1 MDRRPGRPRS
11 LNLKLIV
18 DAVLEDGIST
28 FSMPSI
34 AARLG
39 VAHSGL
45 YRYVRDRDELLVSAI
60 EHAALSVDWPD
71 ANQPWRDLLHEIAQS
86 VWTICER
93 YPGYDIAAL
102 SPPRWPTGVI
112 ERITP
117 YIASLH
123 EQGFTIEDASVAVEI
138 AGNLAL
144 ATSVRRTVGADTA
157 ARTHSDRIA
166 SRHDWHDRIL
176 EIVLDGL
183 DSRVL
188 A

>member
-11 LNLKLIV
+11 LSLEVIV
-18 DAVLEDGIST
+18 EAVLEDGIAT
-28 FSMPSI
+28 FGMPSV

-45 YRYVRDRDELLVSAI
+45 YRYVRNRDELLVAAI

-71 ANQPWRDLLHEIAQS
+71 ATQPWRNLLREIARS
-86 VWTICER
+86 VWAICER

-102 SPPRWPTGVI
+102 SPPYWPTRII
-112 ERITP
+112 EQVTP

-123 EQGFTIEDASVAVEI
+123 DQGFTIEDASVAVEI

-144 ATSVRRTVGADTA
+144 TTSVRSSAGAYPA
-157 ARTHSDRIA
+157 ARTNGDRSA
-166 SRHDWHDRIL
+166 AQHNWHDRIL
-176 EIVLDGL
+176 DIVLDGL

>member
-1 MDRRPGRPRS
+1 
-11 LNLKLIV
+11 
-18 DAVLEDGIST
+18 
-28 FSMPSI
+28 MPSI

-60 EHAALSVDWPD
+60 ERAALSVDWPEAD
-71 ANQPWRDLLHEIAQS
+71 LPWRDLLREIARS
-86 VWTICER
+86 VWAICER
-93 YPGYDIAAL
+93 YPGYDVAAL
-102 SPPRWPTGVI
+102 SPPYWPK
-112 ERITP
+112 RIVAQVSP

-144 ATSVRRTVGADTA
+144 TTSVKGTTGAYPLARTNGDRTA
-157 ARTHSDRIA
+157 ARHF
-166 SRHDWHDRIL
+166 WHDRVL
-176 EIVLDGL
+176 DIVLEGL
-183 DSRVL
+183 NSRVL

>member
-1 MDRRPGRPRS
+1 MNRRPGRPRS
-11 LNLKLIV
+11 LSLELIV
-18 DAVLEDGIST
+18 DAVLEDGIAT

-45 YRYVRDRDELLVSAI
+45 YRYVRDRDELLVVAI

-71 ANQPWRDLLHEIAQS
+71 PDLPWRDLLHEIAQS
-86 VWTICER
+86 VWAICER

-102 SPPRWPTGVI
+102 SPPRWPERVI
-112 ERITP
+112 EQVTP
-117 YIASLH
+117 YIASLN

-144 ATSVRRTVGADTA
+144 TTSIKGRSGGYPLPRASGDG
-157 ARTHSDRIA
+157 IA